1 MCVPYQAAVFLMG
14 ALTVLPRPNL
24 DVKFVNVQVS
34 VLGFRDDYYFRVP
47 RPCIKSRAH
56 G

>member
-1 MCVPYQAAVFLMG
+1 MCVPYQAVTFLVVALMG
-14 ALTVLPRPNL
+14 LLRPNL
-24 DVKFVNVQVS
+24 DVKLVNVQVS